1 MSHHAATSSSGIKD
15 HRRTWDKSTYEV
27 KAQERLAAEREELDI
42 KRGVIKP
49 PRGPKVQ
56 REMLKPREFKL
67 DLESK
72 VGRQVV
78 INKTTPSAES
88 GGYYCNIC
96 DCVVKDSLNFLD
108 HINGKN
114 HQRNLGFSMKVKKS
128 TVDEVRER
136 LAMKKAEKESKGQ
149 QNEEEEQRELK
160 EEEAK
165 MADMKRLQRDRQ
177 KDQSR
182 KRPAA
187 AKDHN
192 LDELQAETT
201 DPELLAIMGIGNFG
215 SSKKKK

>member
-1 MSHHAATSSSGIKD
+1 MSLTPSSSIPG
-15 HRRTWDKSTYEV
+15 HRRTWDKTEFEIR
-27 KAQERLAAEREELDI
+27 AQERLAAEKEAFDI

-49 PRGPKVQ
+49 PKGPKVQ
-56 REMLKPREFKL
+56 RELLKPREFKL

-72 VGRQVV
+72 VGKQVV

-114 HQRNLGFSMKVKKS
+114 HQRNLGFSMRVKKS

-136 LAMKKAEKESKGQ
+136 LALKKIEKESKGRD
-149 QNEEEEQRELK
+149 NEEERQNDLK

-165 MADMKRLQRDRQ
+165 LADMKRQQRERQ
-177 KDQSR
+177 KEQIR
-182 KRPAA
+182 KRPNNVEEVSA
-187 AKDHN
+187 
-192 LDELQAETT
+192 
-201 DPELLAIMGIGNFG
+201 DPELLSIMGPILNF
-215 SSKKKK
+215 

>member
-1 MSHHAATSSSGIKD
+1 MSLTPSSSIPG
-15 HRRTWDKSTYEV
+15 HRRTWDKTEFEIR
-27 KAQERLAAEREELDI
+27 AQERLAAEKEAFDI

-49 PRGPKVQ
+49 PKGPKVQ
-56 REMLKPREFKL
+56 RELLKPREFKL

-72 VGRQVV
+72 VGKQVV

-114 HQRNLGFSMKVKKS
+114 HQRNLGFSMRVKKS

-136 LAMKKAEKESKGQ
+136 LALKKIEKESKGRD
-149 QNEEEEQRELK
+149 NEEERQNDLK

-165 MADMKRLQRDRQ
+165 LADMKRQQRERQ
-177 KDQSR
+177 KEQIR
-182 KRPAA
+182 KRPAKNNVEEVSA
-187 AKDHN
+187 
-192 LDELQAETT
+192 
-201 DPELLAIMGIGNFG
+201 DPELLSIMGIGNF
-215 SSKKKK
+215 SSKQQQKKKK